1 MSTTR
6 RNYKSKRGFSLLE
19 MAMAATLVAGTLV
32 PTMAVMRD
40 AMAKSRDLNRR
51 NLMSNYGVSVLESQA
66 ATTMISWSTGTATGN
81 FSSDGHASLRYTA
94 SRSDAPADGGLT
106 GQLMHIQVRV
116 FDDNDGDSTF
126 DANELSVL
134 YRTKLARLQSYE
146 DEE

>member
-1 MSTTR
+1 MTR
-6 RNYKSKRGFSLLE
+6 PYHKPRRAFSLLE

-32 PTMAVMRD
+32 PTMSVMRD
-40 AMAKSRDLNRR
+40 AMAKSRDLSRR
-51 NLMSNYGVSVLESQA
+51 NLMSNYAVSVLESQA
-66 ATTMISWSTGTATGN
+66 ATTMLNWTTATSSGN
-81 FSSDGHASLRYTA
+81 FSSDGHAMLRYAA

-116 FDDNDGDSTF
+116 YDDTDGDSTF